1 VARRFG
7 SYLLLRRLAVGGMAE
22 VFLARRQGIEGFQ
35 KTIVIKRIRQHLS
48 EQPSFVKMFLNEARL
63 AAELIHSNI
72 AQVFDLGRVG
82 KFYFIAMEYV
92 NGRDMRQVIPQAQKK
107 GIFFPLEYS
116 LKVARDV
123 CEGLYYAHRKTDD
136 RGNPLNIVHRDITPE
151 NIMVSFDG
159 EVKILDFGVAKAEN
173 LVGETR
179 AGEVKGKLGYLSP
192 EQITGKTVDHR
203 ADIFSLGVVLYEWL
217 SGRRL
222 FSGNSD
228 VEVLKSVIEG
238 RIYPPSYFKPD
249 VPRPVEEIVLRALER
264 NRELRYQS
272 AWDMLADIDMFL
284 SGQRFVPTN
293 IHLSNFMRQIFT
305 EELSSPPPEELAEE
319 EAASAEEGEETR
331 IVEAAVTGAAGGAM
345 TGEKRRIELELNA
358 EHLRTLSEL
367 ARRKKLQPAELAAEI
382 ISRFVDLL
390 LEEVTDGKKK

>member
-1 VARRFG
+1 MARRFG

>member
-22 VFLARRQGIEGFQ
+22 VFLARREGIEGFQ

-48 EQPSFVKMFLNEARL
+48 EQPAFVKMFLNEARL

-116 LKVARDV
+116 LKIARDV

-136 RGNPLNIVHRDITPE
+136 RGSPLNIVHRDITPE

-217 SGRRL
+217 CGRRL

-238 RIYPPSYFKPD
+238 RIYPPSYFKPE

-272 AWDMLADIDMFL
+272 AWDMLADIDIFL

-293 IHLSNFMRQIFT
+293 IHLSNFMRQIFA
-305 EELSSPPPEELAEE
+305 EELSCPPPQELAEE
-319 EAASAEEGEETR
+319 EAVPAEEGEETR
-331 IVEAAVTGAAGGAM
+331 IVETARGCSAGETAAKK
-345 TGEKRRIELELNA
+345 KRLELELAA
-358 EHLRTLSEL
+358 EHLRALSEL
-367 ARRKKLQPAELAAEI
+367 ARRKKLQPAELAAEVV
-382 ISRFVDLL
+382 SRFAEL
-390 LEEVTDGKKK
+390 LEEGTTGGEEK